1 MVSAIALS
9 TRGSSALRATH
20 NLRGFDVRTR
30 IYPRKQE
37 DIPVSF
43 LVQAVSL
50 LDIVQGVLLER
61 LLDEMQ
67 YVEDMVILR
76 STPLVNDIRI

>member
-1 MVSAIALS
+1 ML
-9 TRGSSALRATH
+9 GH
-20 NLRGFDVRTR
+20 

-76 STPLVNDIRI
+76 STPLVNDICI